1 VHPGH
6 SKRAWCN
13 TLDPWKLH
21 WQFREFL
28 PTHKLPGAGV
38 PKLWTPLEVIR
49 SVFDKLDHFLK
60 IIKSYTKSHKKI
72 TTKKDNANDAKV

>member
-1 VHPGH
+1 VHGATLWTPG
-6 SKRAWCN
+6 
-13 TLDPWKLH
+13 KLH